1 MSVLD
6 CHIRQMCGK
15 ANLDG
20 YQWKNQLGQIQ
31 YQNNRETII
40 LNATRI
46 CITLSDALYCNHGI
60 FHALNKNIGIS

>member
-40 LNATRI
+40 LNTTRI
-46 CITLSDALYCNHGI
+46 CITLS
-60 FHALNKNIGIS
+60 HAL

>member
-20 YQWKNQLGQIQ
+20 HQWKNQLVQIQ

-40 LNATRI
+40 LNTTRI
-46 CITLSDALYCNHGI
+46 CITLSDAL
-60 FHALNKNIGIS
+60 